1 MRKKKKK
8 KAKQVDRTQ
17 VLLKYSEVPLFGLC
31 PDVRCKAKALSWK
44 NEVLGAHIWEG
55 GIRFQVSTLTQVV
68 QASSMT

>member
-1 MRKKKKK
+1 MKGRK

-17 VLLKYSEVPLFGLC
+17 VLLKYSEVPLSGLF
-31 PDVRCKAKALSWK
+31 PDVRCEANALSWK

-55 GIRFQVSTLTQVV
+55 GICFQVSTLTQVG